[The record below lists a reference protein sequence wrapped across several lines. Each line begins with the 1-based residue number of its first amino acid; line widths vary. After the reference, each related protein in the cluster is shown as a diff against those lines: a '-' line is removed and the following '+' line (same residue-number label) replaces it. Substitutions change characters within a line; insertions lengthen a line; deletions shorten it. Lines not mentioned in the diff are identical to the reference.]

1 MSFTKKLVLGLFVT
15 IRNVFT
21 FRWALSWINR
31 VSRVAWA
38 RLNAVSVTNDVGSE
52 SL

>member
-1 MSFTKKLVLGLFVT
+1 MSFTQKLVLGLST

-21 FRWALSWINR
+21 FRWVLSWINR
-31 VSRVAWA
+31 VSRVACA
-38 RLNAVSVTNDVGSE
+38 RFNAVSVTNDVGSE